1 MNSTYLVVGLFIL
14 IASFAIFGLWHMG
27 KSAWELHT
35 ELDLLL
41 IEANQAETI
50 KELQFVWEKLKE
62 ISKKCWHKSF
72 NEKLI
77 EIKAIIETKHKYLK
91 EDE

>member
-1 MNSTYLVVGLFIL
+1 MNTIYLATGFLIL
-14 IASFAIFGLWHMG
+14 IVVLAIFGLWHMV
-27 KSAWELHT
+27 KSAWELHI

-41 IEANQAETI
+41 IDAKQAETK

-62 ISKKCWHKSF
+62 VSKKCWHKSF
-72 NEKLI
+72 NEKVI
-77 EIKAIIETKHKYLK
+77 EIKVIIETKHKYLK

>member
-1 MNSTYLVVGLFIL
+1 MNTTYLIFSLFIL
-14 IASFAIFGLWHMG
+14 IVVLAIFGLWHMG

-41 IEANQAETI
+41 IDANQAETK
-50 KELQFVWEKLKE
+50 KELQLVWEKLKE
-62 ISKKCWHKSF
+62 VSKKCWHKSF

-77 EIKAIIETKHKYLK
+77 EIKTIIETKHKYLK